1 VTDSSNSDPR
11 RVFIPPPGGGNGNGR
26 DRVPPPPA
34 GRRSPAGG
42 SPRQSAT
49 ALRGPMAPRRERGP
63 SGPPRRR
70 PGHPGGTPPGGSPRG
85 QGRPWW
91 KRLRWKRILIA
102 LPIIPL
108 ILLIGGYW
116 WANSI
121 FNRIERVE
129 VSDVLM
135 ASSGGGTNY
144 LIVGSDSREVLDP
157 NDPEVDQDIEAPP
170 GGQRADTMMVLRFE
184 GGKAKIMSIPRDLW
198 VTRADNNQRGKI
210 NGSYNGG
217 PKSLIKTIEDNL
229 DIPIQRY
236 MEVDFVSFAGLVDA
250 LGGITIN
257 FEHPAF
263 DTNSG
268 LNITETGPVKLNGEQ
283 ALSYVRSRHY
293 TEIID
298 GEEVKDPRADLGR
311 IERQQAFLST
321 VFAKLGKSA
330 SNPFTMGRVASKMA
344 DGLRIDDDMTLWD
357 AITLGRKMKGLSP
370 IPVELPT
377 ESDGNGLALIEA
389 EAPAALDQFR

>member
-1 VTDSSNSDPR
+1 MTDSSNGDPR
-11 RVFIPPPGGGNGNGR
+11 RVFIPPPGAGNGR
-26 DRVPPPPA
+26 DGGPSAPA
-34 GRRSPAGG
+34 GRGPSPYG
-42 SPRQSAT
+42 SPRPGTQT
-49 ALRGPMAPRRERGP
+49 ALRGPMAPRRERAP

-70 PGHPGGTPPGGSPRG
+70 PGHPGGTPPGGTPRG

-91 KRLRWKRILIA
+91 KRARWKRIAILV
-102 LPIIPL
+102 PIIPL
-108 ILLIGGYW
+108 LLLVGGYW

-121 FNRIERVE
+121 FNRIEKVD

-135 ASSGGGTNY
+135 AGSGGGTNY
-144 LIVGSDSREVLDP
+144 LIVGSDSRDVLDP
-157 NDPEVDQDIEAPP
+157 NAPEIDQDIEAPP
-170 GGQRADTMMVLRFE
+170 GGQRADTMMLLRFE

-198 VTRADNNQRGKI
+198 VTRADNGERGKI

-268 LNITETGPVKLNGEQ
+268 LNIQQTGPVKLNGDQ

-298 GEEVKDPRADLGR
+298 GEEVPDPTADLGR
-311 IERQQAFLST
+311 IQRQQAFLRT
-321 VFAKLGKSA
+321 VFAKLGKSG
-330 SNPFTMGRVASKMA
+330 SNPLAMGRIASKMA

-357 AITLGRKMKGLSP
+357 AIQLGRKLRGLEP
-370 IPVELPT
+370 TPVKLPT
-377 ESDGNGLALIEA
+377 ETDGNGLALVDGEA
-389 EAPAALDQFR
+389 KTALDEFH